1 MGVPGFFSFVKS
13 KYPMAVQKVSTVSLI
28 PQCDNLLIDVNALIH
43 VATHDNSTS
52 CVNESYEVV
61 ASRVMVELDSII
73 TFLNP
78 QKLVYILVDGTVPRN
93 KLNQQRRRRFMAAQE
108 QLKSSYE
115 TGDSGLFDTNQIT
128 PGTEFMEHMSDIIQY
143 YIALRISTDPAWKKV
158 SVLFSSHR
166 CPGEGEHKIMDYLRQ
181 LIADKQYKDSDHTL
195 CYGSDADLIF
205 LSLTLHKKNVN
216 VIRKVDV
223 FDSTYRIQN
232 DVGMRGELDH

>member
-1 MGVPGFFSFVKS
+1 
-13 KYPMAVQKVSTVSLI
+13 
-28 PQCDNLLIDVNALIH
+28 
-43 VATHDNSTS
+43 
-52 CVNESYEVV
+52 
-61 ASRVMVELDSII
+61 
-73 TFLNP
+73 
-78 QKLVYILVDGTVPRN
+78 
-93 KLNQQRRRRFMAAQE
+93 MAAQE

-232 DVGMRGELDH
+232 DVGMRGELDHQEYYIIDIPLLMEFWVRELTENAGSWLKEKDKERVIDDFVFMMMLCGNDFMPQLPFVNIGDNVIQWMMEIYV

>member
-1 MGVPGFFSFVKS
+1 
-13 KYPMAVQKVSTVSLI
+13 MAVEKVSTVSQI

-43 VATHDNSTS
+43 VATHSGSTIS
-52 CVNESYEVV
+52 VTASYEVV

-78 QKLVYILVDGTVPRN
+78 QKLVYIVVDGTVPRN

-108 QLKSSYE
+108 QLKSSSE
-115 TGDSGLFDTNQIT
+115 TGNSELFDTNSIT
-128 PGTEFMEHMSDIIQY
+128 PGTEFMEHVGEIIQY
-143 YIALRISTDPAWKKV
+143 YIALRISTDPVWKKV
-158 SVLFSSHR
+158 SVLYSSHR
-166 CPGEGEHKIMDYLRQ
+166 CSGEGEHKIMDYLRQ

-205 LSLTLHKKNVN
+205 LSLTLHKKNIN
-216 VIRKVDV
+216 VIRKADV

-232 DVGMRGELDH
+232 DVGMGCGLDH